1 MATDTFDIILTTVC
15 KSYEDGH
22 RALSG
27 LSLTVPRGSI
37 MGFVGL
43 NGAGKSTT
51 IRLLAGLE
59 QADEGQVTVL
69 GQPAMSRLPETAR
82 RIGFVLDDPFYFDWL
97 SAREYCIW
105 SGQMYGLA
113 HDESQRRTGELLD
126 LLDLPM
132 DEDKLIGTYSTGM
145 KKKTSLAAALV
156 HAPSLLIL
164 DEPLEAVDAVAAR
177 TIKSIL
183 TDFAARGS
191 TVFITSHA
199 LDTVERFCSDV
210 CIIHEGRIIVQSPM
224 AQLADAVRPLLG
236 SDPGQTLEENFVS
249 LVAPAATRKH
259 LSYV

>member
-1 MATDTFDIILTTVC
+1 
-15 KSYEDGH
+15 
-22 RALSG
+22 
-27 LSLTVPRGSI
+27 

-59 QADEGQVTVL
+59 HADEGTVTVL
-69 GQPAMSRLPETAR
+69 GHPAIARPAGVAR

-97 SAREYCIW
+97 SAREYCSW
-105 SGQMYGLA
+105 AGMMFGLTR
-113 HDESQRRTGELLD
+113 DESERRTAELLQV
-126 LLDLPM
+126 LDLPG
-132 DEDKLIGTYSTGM
+132 DDSQLIGTYSTGM
-145 KKKTSLAAALV
+145 KKKASMAAALI

-177 TIKSIL
+177 TIKDIL
-183 TDFAARGS
+183 SDLAAHGA

-199 LDTVERFCSDV
+199 LDTVERFCTDV

-224 AQLADAVRPLLG
+224 ASLADAVRPLLG
-236 SDPGQTLEENFVS
+236 ENAGQTLEENFVS
-249 LVAPAATRKH
+249 LVSPSSAGRR